1 LDKYESYVNCTGI
14 AKHVYTAELH
24 LATFVSVPADSSDLA
39 FDVSIRQIDDRIH
52 YITRSSLISGD
63 LARLNHPSG
72 ENSSY
77 NLEFWGTTL
86 DCVTKD
92 RSIEKL
98 VSQSDVV
105 SGEERFEVS
114 PNFWQVPKLLVSELR
129 SKNDPYFWF
138 ANTTITYRTTQFEDA
153 YRYYPCLTDRDRK
166 LKLADDKSSG
176 YLSVPEAGLYFF
188 IPTKETICHPKLM
201 RYNVEIAHKGGSQEI
216 SYSITDPGS
225 IPAYTSIFNDFKGS
239 FDLFVRLSDAVALY
253 TDFAKN
259 LNSSFTSYKSGYFR
273 YPEDPESRQPYTL
286 ENGTV
291 VETCMLE
298 EVQNIGYPDHG
309 PRSDVWPLSVF
320 ERRLYSKYNYDP
332 KFDPKI
338 AAALLVNTTISAL
351 SMNERYEV
359 VNGTITRNFN
369 IYRFEHKLVFF
380 LPYGLSLGLAIP
392 VIALGLIALYIQNNG
407 VSAISGGFVQ
417 LLMTTTGHTAIDS
430 VMAKGSATLGG
441 HENVSNELRNMEIK
455 FGELVE
461 NDQDGRTRTAM
472 ARSLS
477 DRFNDST
484 VCQEETHNM
493 VDDLI
498 DPETVRSAHRAAFG
512 TAQDIR
518 PLRRRVMASKA

>member
-14 AKHVYTAELH
+14 AEHVYTAELH
-24 LATFVSVPADSSDLA
+24 LATLVSVPADSSDLA

-129 SKNDPYFWF
+129 STNDPYFWF

-201 RYNVEIAHKGGSQEI
+201 RYNVEIAHNGGSQEI

-309 PRSDVWPLSVF
+309 PRSDV
-320 ERRLYSKYNYDP
+320 
-332 KFDPKI
+332 
-338 AAALLVNTTISAL
+338 
-351 SMNERYEV
+351 
-359 VNGTITRNFN
+359 
-369 IYRFEHKLVFF
+369 
-380 LPYGLSLGLAIP
+380 
-392 VIALGLIALYIQNNG
+392 
-407 VSAISGGFVQ
+407 
-417 LLMTTTGHTAIDS
+417 
-430 VMAKGSATLGG
+430 
-441 HENVSNELRNMEIK
+441 
-455 FGELVE
+455 
-461 NDQDGRTRTAM
+461 
-472 ARSLS
+472 
-477 DRFNDST
+477 
-484 VCQEETHNM
+484 
-493 VDDLI
+493 
-498 DPETVRSAHRAAFG
+498 
-512 TAQDIR
+512 
-518 PLRRRVMASKA
+518 